1 MTSLTF
7 QISFLFDVAINTNHL
22 FLIFFFVFGIRGLV
36 ALHTIVIVATI
47 RVLVFFWC
55 VSVDVFGEVFF

>member
-22 FLIFFFVFGIRGLV
+22 FLIFFLF
-36 ALHTIVIVATI
+36 
-47 RVLVFFWC
+47 LVFEAWLNYIQ
-55 VSVDVFGEVFF
+55 